1 MIKLED
7 TQGESAPQNKTE
19 TLRQNMNMEIWVVSN
34 LNQFIYKTFLY

>member
-7 TQGESAPQNKTE
+7 TQWESAPQNKTE
-19 TLRQNMNMEIWVVSN
+19 TLRQNMNMDIWVVSN